1 MRSSPP
7 KFGFVPRPWSRRL
20 AALSALL
27 LACVCCA
34 IYTGAQQDDDEV
46 LNVESNLVV
55 LNVTATD
62 KSGGYIHGLKRDD
75 FRIYEDG
82 ARQTITTFGEED
94 TPFAAAILIDTSGS
108 MEGRVMLARAA
119 AIRFLDSL
127 RPQDVAAVYRFDS
140 KIEQLQDFSPSRD
153 LASVAYSANARG
165 MTVLH
170 DAVRR
175 AAQDLAARDEK
186 RKAILVLSDGADTQS
201 RTTQSKALAAALAA
215 NVTIYAVDM
224 SSDASGSRT
233 IPNPA
238 LRAYAEKSGGRY
250 VATPGGREMR
260 EAFTAIAEELSNQY
274 TIGYLTQNRTHDGA
288 WREIKIDGPRQD
300 VRLRTRTGY
309 RAPKKR

>member
-1 MRSSPP
+1 MVS
-7 KFGFVPRPWSRRL
+7 G
-20 AALSALL
+20 LL
-27 LACVCCA
+27 LAFCCA
-34 IYTGAQQDDDEV
+34 IYARARQDDDEV

-62 KSGGYIHGLKRDD
+62 KSGGYVHGLKRED
-75 FRIYEDG
+75 FRVYEDG

-94 TPFAAAILIDTSGS
+94 TPFAAAVLIDTSGS

-175 AAQDLAARDEK
+175 AAQDLALRDEK

-201 RTTQSKALAAALAA
+201 RATQSKALAAALAA
-215 NVTIYAVDM
+215 NATIYAVDM

-274 TIGYLTQNRTHDGA
+274 TIGYLTQNRAHDGE
-288 WREIKIDGPRQD
+288 WRDIKIEGSRQEM
-300 VRLRTRTGY
+300 RLRTRTGY